1 VLVAGMGDV
10 GGTGGLSAVVE
21 LVVVVHAV
29 STADAQPREN
39 ARRDN

>member
-1 VLVAGMGDV
+1 VLVAGTDDAGGAGDV
-10 GGTGGLSAVVE
+10 SAVVE

-29 STADAQPREN
+29 STAEAQPRAN